1 MRAVTVLTAL
11 FSPGDSLLNIFSSS
25 KSITAVAMAS
35 LVSGGLVRYE
45 DKISHH
51 WPEFGAGGKADINPM
66 DCQGR
71 AGGLEKP
78 GPGVS
83 QLYAVLRD
91 PPGHQ

>member
-1 MRAVTVLTAL
+1 MVVDLWTNRDGFTGGIIVMRAMTVLTAL

-51 WPEFGAGGKADINPM
+51 WPEFGAGGKADITLAELM
-66 DCQGR
+66 R
-71 AGGLEKP
+71 
-78 GPGVS
+78 
-83 QLYAVLRD
+83 
-91 PPGHQ
+91 